1 MDGLTGQ
8 FLTGQLLW
16 RLQIETVVGWADW
29 TVFDGTTVMETANGN
44 GCSLL
49 VGWADCCLGIV
60 WGTHE
65 GDQQL

>member
-1 MDGLTGQ
+1 M
-8 FLTGQLLW
+8 
-16 RLQIETVVGWADW
+16 ETAIGWADW